1 MADME
6 PPKPARPLFL
16 TFTDVT
22 EEDLKQMA
30 AISAKADIKLMLND
44 RMNVDQSEGYR
55 TEILKEFHFHNYSFC
70 LTQGMAPEK
79 TSTFLSIMKVMFEEI
94 CLRRLTMNEAFNFFK
109 GWLLKHSVQ
118 RPPFSVGVFTFE
130 DVKAITEF
138 VHNTFFRHYKLWMYA
153 YVTHRDVEL
162 RVRVDDLVPPAPK
175 LATLWGSAIVDPKDQ
190 PELRSMFEH
199 AEALNQEMF
208 MQQEALNYETKAER
222 VKRILES
229 RIGDLMQNFED
240 QLKEQDEKFVAQIEN
255 K

>member
-1 MADME
+1 MGDLE

-22 EEDLKQMA
+22 EEQLTHLATITSKG
-30 AISAKADIKLMLND
+30 DIKHILHSC
-44 RMNVDQSEGYR
+44 MNVDQSEGYR

-70 LTQGMAPEK
+70 KTQRFNAEK
-79 TSTFLSIMKVMFEEI
+79 TSTYLSIMKVMFEEV
-94 CLRRLTMNEAFNFFK
+94 CLRRLTMDEAFNFFK

-130 DVKAITEF
+130 DVKAITEY
-138 VHNTFFRHYKLWMYA
+138 VHNTFFRHYKLWKYA

-162 RVRVDDLVPPAPK
+162 RVRADDLVPPAPQTRGLK
-175 LATLWGSAIVDPKDQ
+175 GSNIVDPKEQ

-199 AEALNQEMF
+199 AEALNQEMLL
-208 MQQEALNYETKAER
+208 QQEALNTETKAER
-222 VKRILES
+222 VKRLLES
-229 RIGDLMQNFED
+229 RIGDLMKNFDE
-240 QLKEQDEKFVAQIEN
+240 QLKEQDERFMALVEN